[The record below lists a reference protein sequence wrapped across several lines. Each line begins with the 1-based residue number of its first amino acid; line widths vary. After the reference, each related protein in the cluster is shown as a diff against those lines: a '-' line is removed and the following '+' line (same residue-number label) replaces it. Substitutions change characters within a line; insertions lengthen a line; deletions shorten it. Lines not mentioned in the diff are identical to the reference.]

1 MPPPSRSATRD
12 PSGGRLQFL
21 GEVGVAGDDIDVAI
35 PALEQALALARSEK
49 FAPAE
54 ALGIH
59 SLGVV
64 RWMRGDLASAD
75 RLLAESVE
83 AFRALEQSSETVPSP
98 LNIAEIRTSLPGS
111 RPGLQHVFE
120 DTLKPFIEISCEA
133 ATSYALAN
141 LAGNARARGDTAEA
155 STLLEESADR
165 FAAAGDDTGLATVSV
180 RRAYAAFLANDLT
193 TAREQLEVALDLRT
207 TLGDRRGRGLVISGL
222 GMVATVAGDYDTAER
237 HLASARDIFRRAG
250 DRWGLASS
258 LWRTAD
264 LAVARNDLEGAEAA
278 LQEAFAVLG
287 ETQRE
292 RWIANTLSGL
302 AEVALLRGDVEQASS
317 YFVDA
322 RNRYA
327 ARDDALGTAHID
339 ERLAQLAK

>member
-1 MPPPSRSATRD
+1 MELAEESHAAAVEIGDARSQWRA
-12 PSGGRLQFL
+12 LQFL

-64 RWMRGDLASAD
+64 HWMRGDLASAD

-155 STLLEESADR
+155 PTCS
-165 FAAAGDDTGLATVSV
+165 
-180 RRAYAAFLANDLT
+180 RRAPLASRRQATTPGWQPSPSAAPM
-193 TAREQLEVALDLRT
+193 RRSSRT
-207 TLGDRRGRGLVISGL
+207 T
-222 GMVATVAGDYDTAER
+222 
-237 HLASARDIFRRAG
+237 
-250 DRWGLASS
+250 
-258 LWRTAD
+258 
-264 LAVARNDLEGAEAA
+264 
-278 LQEAFAVLG
+278 
-287 ETQRE
+287 
-292 RWIANTLSGL
+292 
-302 AEVALLRGDVEQASS
+302 
-317 YFVDA
+317 
-322 RNRYA
+322 
-327 ARDDALGTAHID
+327 
-339 ERLAQLAK
+339 